1 LELQSPHSTNNG
13 TAALVSVLVRSMN
26 QAELRVALQS
36 VEQQTYPNIEIVLV
50 DAGGKGLDDY
60 SDLALRTRVRKVA
73 DGVARNRPAAANAA
87 LQQADGEFMLFL
99 DEDDWIAPEHISNLV
114 GQLTRNTDVIV
125 AYSSTQLVTP
135 TGSPFGEPLRIEF
148 NQARLQRDN
157 FIPIHAALFRQS
169 AVAAGCLFD
178 ESLDIFEDWDFWL
191 QLSRH
196 GRFLHVDELTAF
208 YRQGGGSA
216 TASQPPATRYQQ
228 GHPIAQA
235 RASVFQKWLGVWNG
249 SDINQMLGSVEQ
261 PAVVKQLQDEVRE
274 LTREVQRLNQQVHK
288 SNQLLNR
295 KDAELQDARTHIA
308 RLSSD
313 IQMFHASFSWRLT
326 QPVRALKRVLVG
338 LGASEIK
345 QRLLR
350 VRGNAES
357 RPEHEHIFFH
367 LDPEPGHGEHPEV
380 LTIVGWSCSV
390 AGIDRIEAQVDGEP
404 RLTFGTGIS
413 RPDVAKVH
421 PECADSITAGFFQE
435 IALQDLNMGEHVLQL
450 KVIDKA
456 GHTASVQQTFFLR
469 KSSEIY
475 NSWYWNNT
483 PSSALPSP
491 LPVEAAPCFHLIV
504 VDTGNDKALLTTIGS
519 IREQFRSNWQII
531 LISEAVTEPGSP
543 ISSLP
548 PSQLTVKP
556 HLQATIE
563 YLQARAGWSA
573 FLEAGETLAPHAV
586 EEWSGAANGDV
597 QLVYSDHDLR
607 SPNENHLAP
616 CFTPEWA
623 PDHLLSSNYIGGVYA
638 IRNTQLKL
646 LAGVDLRSPAWRYAL
661 LLEAIPASLSVKRIA
676 KVLWSAP
683 EESSLSQ
690 AGAAETA
697 AVQAWLQRVH
707 PQAGVTEQDGVRH
720 VVWPLD
726 ESLKVSIII
735 PTMGKLELLRPCLES
750 VVQNTA
756 YRNFELIMLDNSRG
770 KFPDGIQYLKDQG
783 LKVIECN
790 EPFNWARLNNIGV
803 RHASG
808 DLYLFLNDDI
818 EVTDTQWLGE
828 LVRQA
833 NRPDVGTVG
842 ALLYYPNGAL
852 QHAGV
857 ALVDHGGGCT
867 HLLYKRM
874 PSDTIYRRLHETTR
888 EVAANTGACLML
900 SKARFEETGGFDE
913 ELAVVGNDIDL
924 CLRLLSKGYRNV
936 WTPHC
941 QLVHHESI
949 SRKTNSPRADERT
962 MWERWG
968 TLFLAGD
975 PYYNP
980 NLSLTRAD
988 FSLPGGAQSAAAPT
1002 SPHPA
1007 AAERFSPGVNL
1018 IGYTRAEMGVG
1029 EGARGDA
1036 KALESIHEP
1045 FGIIC
1050 FQSGNPSR
1058 MSDLSWQHKETDT
1071 APYDVTLV
1079 HINPDQA
1086 YRAISELPASHFDGH
1101 YRIGYWAWEL
1111 PRIPE
1116 EWKRAFAYF
1125 DEIWAPSRFV
1135 QEAIAMSSPLPV
1147 VRIPHAVEVAADPSL
1162 TRKDFGLPENA
1173 FLFLSMYDT
1182 YSLSERKN
1190 PLGAIRAF
1198 CQAFEAN
1205 DMSARLVL
1213 KINNST
1219 PEGIRSLRNVI
1230 GAHTNVI
1237 LLDTVYSRSQVNALL
1252 ANTDCFVSLHRSEG
1266 FGLGPAE
1273 AMALGKPVVATNWSG
1288 NVDYMRP
1295 GNSMPVD
1302 YRLITLQEDH
1312 GPYLR
1317 GQIWADPDI
1326 DHAARAMREL
1336 VANPQLAAELGAKA
1350 RLTIEEEFSPAAVG
1364 RMIRQRLSA
1373 IRERQFS

>member
-1 LELQSPHSTNNG
+1 MDLQHSHSSNKD

-26 QAELRVALQS
+26 QAELRMALES
-36 VEQQTYPNIEIVLV
+36 IGQQTYPNIEIILV

-60 SDLALRTRVRKVA
+60 SDLALRHPVREVS

-87 LQQADGEFMLFL
+87 LERADGEFLLFL
-99 DEDDWIAPEHISNLV
+99 DEDDWIAPQHISKLV
-114 GQLTRNTDVIV
+114 EQLSGNPGAIA
-125 AYSSTQLVTP
+125 AYSSTQLVTAE
-135 TGSPFGEPLRIEF
+135 GEPQGQPLRIEF

-157 FIPIHAALFRQS
+157 FIPIHACLFRRA
-169 AVAAGCLFD
+169 AVASGCRFD

-196 GRFLHVDELTAF
+196 GSFFHVDELSAF

-216 TASQPPATRYQQ
+216 TASQPPATRYQP
-228 GHPIAQA
+228 GHPIAEA
-235 RASVFQKWLGVWNG
+235 RARVFQKWLGVWSG

-261 PAVVKQLQDEVRE
+261 PAVVERLHG
-274 LTREVQRLNQQVHK
+274 EVQELAREAQRLHQQMHK

-308 RLSSD
+308 RLSND
-313 IQMFHASFSWRLT
+313 IQLFYQSFSWRLT
-326 QPVRALKRVLVG
+326 RPVRALKRVLVG

-345 QRLLR
+345 QRLMKA
-350 VRGNAES
+350 RGSADQAS
-357 RPEHEHIFFH
+357 EHEHIFFN
-367 LDPEPGHGEHPEV
+367 LDPQPDHGEHPEI

-390 AGIDRIEAQVDGEP
+390 AGIDRIEALVDGEP
-404 RLTFGTGIS
+404 RMSFGTGIN

-421 PECADSITAGFFQE
+421 PECVDSLTAGFFQE
-435 IALQDLNMGEHVLQL
+435 IPLQDLNVGKHVLEL
-450 KVIDKA
+450 RIFDKA
-456 GHTASVQQTFFLR
+456 GHSASIQHTFLLR

-483 PSSALPSP
+483 PISSTTSP
-491 LPVEAAPCFHLIV
+491 ASESTAPVFHLV
-504 VDTGNDKALLTTIGS
+504 VLDNGNDKALQTTIGS
-519 IREQFRSNWQII
+519 IREQFRNNWRII
-531 LISEAVTEPGSP
+531 LVSATAEPGS
-543 ISSLP
+543 SAASVP
-548 PSQLTVKP
+548 PSQLTVRP
-556 HLQATIE
+556 DLESAIN
-563 YLQARAGWSA
+563 YLQGTTGWSV
-573 FLEAGETLAPHAV
+573 FLTGGETLAPHAV
-586 EEWSGAANGDV
+586 EEWSIASSGDAR
-597 QLVYSDHDLR
+597 LLYSDHDLR

-616 CFTPEWA
+616 CFTPQWA
-623 PDHLLSSNYIGGVYA
+623 PDHLLSSNYVGGVYA
-638 IRNTQLKL
+638 IHNTQLHL
-646 LAGVDLRSPAWRYAL
+646 LADINPGSPAWRYAL
-661 LLEAIPASLSVKRIA
+661 LLEVIPAQLPVQRIA

-683 EESSLSQ
+683 EGSVPP
-690 AGAAETA
+690 AEA
-697 AVQAWLQRVH
+697 EKDMVQAWLQRVH
-707 PQAGVTEQDGVRH
+707 PQASVSERNGIRH
-720 VVWPLD
+720 VAWPLD

-750 VVQNTA
+750 VMQKTA

-770 KFPDGIQYLKDQG
+770 RFPEGIAYLKDQG
-783 LKVIECN
+783 LTVIECN

-818 EVTDTQWLGE
+818 EVTDEQWLGE

-833 NRPDVGTVG
+833 SRPDVGTVG

-857 ALVDHGGGCT
+857 VLVDHGGGCT

-888 EVAANTGACLML
+888 EVSANTGACLML
-900 SKARFEETGGFDE
+900 AKARFEEAGGFDE

-924 CLRLLSKGYRNV
+924 CLRLLGKGYRNV

-949 SRKTNSPRADERT
+949 SRKTNSPRADEKT

-968 TLFLAGD
+968 KLFLAGD
-975 PYYNP
+975 SYYNP

-988 FSLPGGAQSAAAPT
+988 FSLPGGTQSAAQIH
-1002 SPHPA
+1002 HPA
-1007 AAERFSPGVNL
+1007 APGRFSAGVNL

-1036 KALESIHEP
+1036 KALTAVQEP

-1058 MSDLSWQHKETDT
+1058 MSDLSWQHKETES
-1071 APYDVTLV
+1071 APYDVTLM

-1135 QEAIAMSSPLPV
+1135 QEAVAMSSPIPV
-1147 VRIPHAVEVAADPSL
+1147 VRIPHAVEVTADPSL
-1162 TRKDFGLPENA
+1162 TRKDFGLPDDA

-1182 YSLSERKN
+1182 YSLPERKN
-1190 PLGAIRAF
+1190 PLGALRAF
-1198 CQAFEAN
+1198 CQAFEPD
-1205 DMSARLVL
+1205 DMSVRMVM

-1230 GAHTNVI
+1230 GTHANVI
-1237 LLDTVYSRSQVNALL
+1237 LLDTVYSRPQVNALL
-1252 ANTDCFVSLHRSEG
+1252 ASCNCFVSLHRSEG

-1288 NVDYMRP
+1288 NVDYMRA

-1317 GQIWADPDI
+1317 GQVWADPDI
-1326 DHAARAMREL
+1326 DHAARSMREL
-1336 VANPQLAAELGAKA
+1336 VANPQLAKALGTKA
-1350 RLTIEEEFSPAAVG
+1350 RTTIEEEFSPLAVG
-1364 RMIRQRLSA
+1364 RMMRQRLTA
-1373 IRERQFS
+1373 IREHQSH

>member
-1 LELQSPHSTNNG
+1 MELQPSHSQDEETV
-13 TAALVSVLVRSMN
+13 ALVSVLVRSMN
-26 QAELRVALQS
+26 RAELRLALQS

-60 SDLALRTRVRKVA
+60 SDLALRTPVRKVA
-73 DGVARNRPAAANAA
+73 DGTARNRPAAANAA
-87 LQQADGEFMLFL
+87 LAHARGEFLLFL
-99 DEDDWIAPEHISNLV
+99 DEDDWIAPAHLHNLV
-114 GQLTRNTDVIV
+114 GHLSSNSSAVA
-125 AYSSTQLVTP
+125 AYSSTQLVTAE
-135 TGSPFGEPLRIEF
+135 GESVGQPLRIKF
-148 NQARLQRDN
+148 DRTRLQRDN

-169 AVAAGCLFD
+169 AVAAGCRFD

-191 QLSRH
+191 QLSRL
-196 GRFLHVDELTAF
+196 GDFFHVDELTAF

-228 GHPIAQA
+228 GHPIAEA
-235 RASVFQKWLGVWNG
+235 RARVFQKWLSVWNG

-261 PAVVKQLQDEVRE
+261 PAVVESLHGEVRE
-274 LTREVQRLNQQVHK
+274 LASEVQRLHQQVHK
-288 SNQLLNR
+288 SHQLLNR
-295 KDAELQDARTHIA
+295 KEAELQDARAHIA
-308 RLSSD
+308 RLSND
-313 IQMFHASFSWRLT
+313 IQLFYRSVSWRLT
-326 QPVRALKRVLVG
+326 RPVRALKRVLVG

-345 QRLLR
+345 QRLLQAR
-350 VRGNAES
+350 RSADVS
-357 RPEHEHIFFH
+357 EHEHIFFN
-367 LDPEPGHGEHPEV
+367 LDPEPEHGEHPEV
-380 LTIVGWSCSV
+380 LTLVGWSCSV
-390 AGIDRIEAQVDGEP
+390 AGIDRIEALVDGEP
-404 RLTFGTGIS
+404 RTAFGTGIS

-421 PECADSITAGFFQE
+421 PDCADSDTAGFFEE
-435 IALQDLNMGEHVLQL
+435 ISLQDLTTGEHTLELRVF
-450 KVIDKA
+450 DKA
-456 GHTASVQQTFFLR
+456 GHTTSIQQTFMLR
-469 KSSEIY
+469 KGSDIY
-475 NSWYWNNT
+475 NSWYWNHT
-483 PSSALPSP
+483 PTSANPSP
-491 LPVEAAPCFHLIV
+491 IPVETAPLFHLV
-504 VDTGNDKALLTTIGS
+504 VLDNGDSKALQTTIGS

-531 LISEAVTEPGSP
+531 LVSATAVAQDTSFL
-543 ISSLP
+543 SLP
-548 PSQLTVKP
+548 PSKLTIVP
-556 HLQATIE
+556 DLQSAIE
-563 YLQARAGWSA
+563 YVRDASGWSV
-573 FLEAGETLAPHAV
+573 FLTGGETLAPHAI
-586 EEWSGAANGDV
+586 EEWSFASKGDA
-597 QLVYSDHDLR
+597 QLIYSDHDLR
-607 SPNENHLAP
+607 SPTENHLAP
-616 CFTPEWA
+616 CFTPQWA
-623 PDHLLSSNYIGGVYA
+623 PDHLLSSNYVGGVYA
-638 IRNTQLKL
+638 IRNPHLQL
-646 LAGVDLRSPAWRYAL
+646 LAGIDLSSPAWRYAL
-661 LLEAIPASLSVKRIA
+661 VLEFIPAQLSVQRVA

-683 EESSLSQ
+683 ESTSLPQ
-690 AGAAETA
+690 TVAAETA
-697 AVQAWLQRVH
+697 VVKNWLQRVH
-707 PQAGVTEQDGVRH
+707 PLASLSERNGIRH
-720 VVWPLD
+720 VAWPLD
-726 ESLKVSIII
+726 ETLKVSIII

-750 VVQNTA
+750 ILQKTA

-770 KFPDGIQYLKDQG
+770 KYPDGIAYLKDLG
-783 LKVIECN
+783 LNVIECN
-790 EPFNWARLNNIGV
+790 EPFNWARLNNIGA

-808 DLYLFLNDDI
+808 NLYLFLNDDI
-818 EVTDTQWLGE
+818 EVTDEQWLGE

-857 ALVDHGGGCT
+857 VLVDHGGGCT

-874 PSDTIYRRLHETTR
+874 PSDTVYRRMHETTR
-888 EVAANTGACLML
+888 EVAASTGACLML
-900 SKARFEETGGFDE
+900 TRSRFEEIGGFDE

-924 CLRLLSKGYRNV
+924 CLRLLERGYRNV

-949 SRKTNSPRADERT
+949 SRKSNSPRADERT

-968 TLFLAGD
+968 KLFLAGD

-988 FSLPGGAQSAAAPT
+988 FSLAGGTQ
-1002 SPHPA
+1002 PA
-1007 AAERFSPGVNL
+1007 AATAHHAAASERFSPGVNL

-1036 KALESIHEP
+1036 KALTAVQEP

-1058 MSDLSWQHKETDT
+1058 MSDLSWQHKETDS

-1135 QEAIAMSSPLPV
+1135 QEAVAMSSPIPV
-1147 VRIPHAVEVAADPSL
+1147 VRIPHAVEVTADAAL
-1162 TRKDFGLPENA
+1162 TRKEFGLPDNA

-1182 YSLSERKN
+1182 YSLPERKN
-1190 PLGAIRAF
+1190 PLGALRAF
-1198 CQAFEAN
+1198 CQAFEPN
-1205 DMSARLVL
+1205 DLSVRMVL

-1219 PEGIRSLRNVI
+1219 PEGIRSLKNVI
-1230 GAHTNVI
+1230 GSRENVV
-1237 LLDTVYSRSQVNALL
+1237 LLDAVYARPQVNALL
-1252 ANTDCFVSLHRSEG
+1252 ANIDCFVSLHRSEG

-1302 YRLITLQEDH
+1302 YRLVALEEDH
-1312 GPYLR
+1312 GPYER
-1317 GQIWADPDI
+1317 GQIWAEPDI

-1336 VANPQLAAELGAKA
+1336 VATPRLAEALGTRAKI
-1350 RLTIEEEFSPAAVG
+1350 TIEEEFSPLAVG
-1364 RMIRQRLSA
+1364 RMMRERLSA
-1373 IRERQFS
+1373 IRENRSS